1 MKILKFD
8 IDGVACDHAVA
19 ICRAV
24 NDEFNCSSK
33 KSDVTKWDHN
43 FGDITF
49 VEACKKYYPNSTFIS
64 QMPITKGFRGLL
76 ENLQGNFHVSFITT
90 RDHSHEATK
99 SWIENNLG
107 DYGVEFVKSKESATL
122 DVLVDDSE
130 EEIINI
136 VSNNKIGILLNQPW
150 NDNALTRNN
159 LQNMKN
165 AFIANEVTCLERIL
179 LDML

>member
-19 ICRAV
+19 ICNAV
-24 NDEFNCSSK
+24 NAEFNCSSK

-49 VEACKKYYPNSTFIS
+49 VEACKKYYPNVKFIS
-64 QMPITKGFRGLL
+64 QMPVTKGFRRLL
-76 ENLQGNFHVSFITT
+76 ENLKSKFSVSFITT
-90 RDHSHEATK
+90 RDHSHKETK
-99 SWIENNLG
+99 SWIKNNLG
-107 DYGVEFVKSKESATL
+107 DYCVEFVKSKESTTL

-130 EEIINI
+130 EEITNI
-136 VSNNKIGILLNQPW
+136 VRNNKIGILLKQPW

-159 LQNMKN
+159 LQNINN
-165 AFIANEVTCLERIL
+165 AFIANDVNCIEKLL
-179 LDML
+179 LDMS